1 MCQKLTRF
9 REIKKMDE
17 KVKRNEE
24 QKSKD
29 QPAATL
35 RTGNPIVKKKK
46 TLEEEWETCERAYV
60 SGHDSS
66 SNSEDDG
73 YQRNKDQEVAKSAT
87 EIGGNL
93 VTDKGVIFYACNAV
107 CLFDFFIIVIILF

>member
-1 MCQKLTRF
+1 M
-9 REIKKMDE
+9 
-17 KVKRNEE
+17 KRNEE

-46 TLEEEWETCERAYV
+46 TLEEEWATCERAYV

-66 SNSEDDG
+66 SSSEDDG
-73 YQRNKDQEVAKSAT
+73 YQRKDQEVAKSAT
-87 EIGGNL
+87 KIGGNF